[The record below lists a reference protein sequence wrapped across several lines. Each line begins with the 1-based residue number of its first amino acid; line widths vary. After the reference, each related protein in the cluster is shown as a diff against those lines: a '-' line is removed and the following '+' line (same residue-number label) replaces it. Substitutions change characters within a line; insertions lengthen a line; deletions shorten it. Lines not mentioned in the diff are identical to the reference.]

1 MVGVT
6 GVTHPDDN
14 VVLTD
19 VAAQQLRDDF
29 LGWQC
34 RLRQL
39 SARQAGGRPL
49 DGMRPKVLSPT
60 GDALSAGVI
69 VLLVEQ
75 DPINTTQMLRFQC
88 QKTHDPIERYDKVL
102 ELLQSAYFQY
112 PKTFSDEMTA
122 LFGPASELPA
132 TLLHLGRCVLE
143 FEQFTEAYR
152 VPCTV
157 TELPE
162 SHDFF
167 QATYWHN
174 HMFNANMPPNIRVL
188 SFKPDWPHAS
198 TWRTEA

>member
-1 MVGVT
+1 M
-6 GVTHPDDN
+6 
-14 VVLTD
+14 VLTE

-39 SARQAGGRPL
+39 SVRQAGGRPL
-49 DGMRPKVLSPT
+49 DGMRPKVLSPS
-60 GDALSAGVI
+60 GEMLSAGVI
-69 VLLVEQ
+69 VLIVE
-75 DPINTTQMLRFQC
+75 DDSANTTQLMRFQC

-102 ELLQSAYFQY
+102 ELLSSAYFQY
-112 PKTFSDEMTA
+112 PKNFSDEMTA
-122 LFGPASELPA
+122 LFGPVSELPA
-132 TLLHLGRCVLE
+132 KLLHLGRCVFE

-152 VPCTV
+152 VPCV
-157 TELPE
+157 VRELPE

-174 HMFNANMPPNIRVL
+174 HMFNPNMPPDIRVL

>member
-6 GVTHPDDN
+6 GVTHPDSN

-49 DGMRPKVLSPT
+49 DGMRPKVLSPA
-60 GDALSAGVI
+60 GDLLSAGVI

-75 DPINTTQMLRFQC
+75 DPVNTTRMLRFNC

-102 ELLQSAYFQY
+102 ELLSAAYFQY

-122 LFGPASELPA
+122 LFGPAS
-132 TLLHLGRCVLE
+132 
-143 FEQFTEAYR
+143 
-152 VPCTV
+152 
-157 TELPE
+157 ELPE

-174 HMFNANMPPNIRVL
+174 HMFNANMPPSIRVL
-188 SFKPDWPHAS
+188 GFKPDWPHAS

>member
-6 GVTHPDDN
+6 GVGGSDNN

-29 LGWQC
+29 IGWQC

-60 GDALSAGVI
+60 GDALSTGVI

-75 DPINTTQMLRFQC
+75 DPVNTTQMLRFQC

-112 PKTFSDEMTA
+112 PKNFSDEMTA

-132 TLLHLGRCVLE
+132 ILLHLGRCVLE

-152 VPCTV
+152 IPCAV

-162 SHDFF
+162 SHAFF

-174 HMFNANMPPNIRVL
+174 HMFNANMPPNISVL

-198 TWRTEA
+198 TWRTET

>member
-1 MVGVT
+1 M
-6 GVTHPDDN
+6 THPDNN

-19 VAAQQLRDDF
+19 AAAQQLRDDF
-29 LGWQC
+29 IGWQC

-49 DGMRPKVLSPT
+49 EGMRPKVLSPT
-60 GDALSAGVI
+60 AEELSAGTILLI
-69 VLLVEQ
+69 VEHE
-75 DPINTTQMLRFQC
+75 PENTTQMLRFQC

-102 ELLQSAYFQY
+102 DMLSAAYFQY
-112 PKTFSDEMTA
+112 PKNFSDEMTA
-122 LFGPASELPA
+122 LFGPASDLPA
-132 TLLHLGRCVLE
+132 RLLHLGRCVLE
-143 FEQFTEAYR
+143 FEQFTECYR
-152 VPCTV
+152 VPATV

-162 SHDFF
+162 AHEFF

-174 HMFNANMPPNIRVL
+174 HMFNPNMPPGIRVL

>member
-6 GVTHPDDN
+6 GVTHPDSN

-49 DGMRPKVLSPT
+49 DGMRPKVLSPA
-60 GDALSAGVI
+60 GDVLSAGMI

-75 DPINTTQMLRFQC
+75 DPLNTTQMLRFQC
-88 QKTHDPIERYDKVL
+88 LKTHDPIERYDKVL
-102 ELLQSAYFQY
+102 ELLSAAYFQY
-112 PKTFSDEMTA
+112 PKSFSGEMTA

-132 TLLHLGRCVLE
+132 ALLHLGRCVLE

-152 VPCTV
+152 VPCVV

-162 SHDFF
+162 NHDFF

-174 HMFNANMPPNIRVL
+174 HMFNANMPPQIRVL
-188 SFKPDWPHAS
+188 AFKPDWPHAS

>member
-1 MVGVT
+1 MT
-6 GVTHPDDN
+6 DNN
-14 VVLTD
+14 VVLTE
-19 VAAQQLRDDF
+19 VAARELRDDF
-29 LGWQC
+29 MGWQC

-39 SARQAGGRPL
+39 SVRQAGGRPL
-49 DGMRPKVLSPT
+49 DGMRPKVLSPS
-60 GDALSAGVI
+60 GDALSLGII
-69 VLLVEQ
+69 VLIVEH
-75 DPINTTQMLRFQC
+75 DSTNSTQLMRFQC

-102 ELLQSAYFQY
+102 ELLSSAYFQY
-112 PKTFSDEMTA
+112 PKNFSDEMTA

-152 VPCTV
+152 VPCSV

-174 HMFNANMPPNIRVL
+174 HMFNPNMPPGLRIL
-188 SFKPDWPHAS
+188 SFMPDWPHAAG
-198 TWRTEA
+198 WQMEED

>member
-1 MVGVT
+1 M
-6 GVTHPDDN
+6 PENN
-14 VVLTD
+14 VVLTE
-19 VAAQQLRDDF
+19 VAAEQLRDDF

-49 DGMRPKVLSPT
+49 DGMRPKVLSPA
-60 GDALSAGVI
+60 GDLLSAGVI

-75 DPINTTQMLRFQC
+75 DPVNTTRMLRFNC

-102 ELLQSAYFQY
+102 ELLSSAYFQH
-112 PKTFSDEMTA
+112 PKNFGDEMTA
-122 LFGPASELPA
+122 SFGPASELPA

-152 VPCTV
+152 IPCSV

-167 QATYWHN
+167 QAT
-174 HMFNANMPPNIRVL
+174 
-188 SFKPDWPHAS
+188 
-198 TWRTEA
+198 

>member
-1 MVGVT
+1 MT
-6 GVTHPDDN
+6 QPDNN
-14 VVLTD
+14 VVLTE

-49 DGMRPKVLSPT
+49 EGMRPKVLS
-60 GDALSAGVI
+60 SAGNTISPGI
-69 VLLVEQ
+69 VVLIIER
-75 DPINTTQMLRFQC
+75 DPASNTQMLRFQC
-88 QKTHDPIERYDKVL
+88 QKTQDPNERYDKIL
-102 ELLQSAYFQY
+102 DLLSAAYFQH
-112 PKTFSDEMTA
+112 PKNFSDEMTA

-152 VPCTV
+152 VPCAV

-162 SHDFF
+162 AHAFY

-174 HMFNANMPPNIRVL
+174 HMFNPNLPPGIRIL
-188 SFKPDWPHAS
+188 AFKPDWPHAS
-198 TWRTEA
+198 TWRIEA

>member
-6 GVTHPDDN
+6 GVTHPDN
-14 VVLTD
+14 KVVLTD

-49 DGMRPKVLSPT
+49 DGMRPKVLSPA
-60 GDALSAGVI
+60 GDLLSAGVV
-69 VLLVEQ
+69 VLLVEL
-75 DPINTTQMLRFQC
+75 DPINTTQMLRYNC

-102 ELLQSAYFQY
+102 ELLSAAYFQY

-122 LFGPASELPA
+122 LFGPASELVA
-132 TLLHLGRCVLE
+132 KLLHLGRCVLE

-157 TELPE
+157 AELPE

-174 HMFNANMPPNIRVL
+174 HMFNPNMPPQIRVL
-188 SFKPDWPHAS
+188 SFRPDWPHAS